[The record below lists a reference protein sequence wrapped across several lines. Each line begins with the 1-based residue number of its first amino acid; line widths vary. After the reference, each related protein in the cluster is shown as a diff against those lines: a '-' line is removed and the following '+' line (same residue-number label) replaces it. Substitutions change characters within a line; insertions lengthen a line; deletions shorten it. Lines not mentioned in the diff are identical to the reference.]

1 MKNKRFRFVFE
12 RFNKSMKNKII
23 FITRI
28 FQNGENH
35 VIIELCLQFNVLK
48 IKNIFNIKIK

>member
-12 RFNKSMKNKII
+12 RFNKNMKNKII

-35 VIIELCLQFNVLK
+35 VIIELCSLMCLKLK
-48 IKNIFNIKIK
+48 IFLT